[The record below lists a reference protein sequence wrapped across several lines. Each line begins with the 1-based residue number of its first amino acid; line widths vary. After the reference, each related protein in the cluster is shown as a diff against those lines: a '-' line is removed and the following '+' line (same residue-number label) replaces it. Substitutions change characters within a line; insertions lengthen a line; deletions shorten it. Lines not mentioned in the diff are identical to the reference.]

1 MLLNLQVI
9 YTYLFLEQSMSLPNS
24 PKEIVMNKS
33 SGEPR
38 RKSPRLAN
46 QMEILSSTTELS
58 SFTSNASQPRNFK
71 RKREKPKFVFSVEKD
86 SSKTSQQ
93 EQEACSFRSSP
104 VKQTPQRTSPRK
116 QSNSIR
122 HLRSSQV
129 EQTAPRTPPKK
140 QPKSTNEMMPSPVK
154 QITPKTS
161 PRKQLKSVDSPRSFP
176 VKQTTPRS
184 SPRTQP
190 KSVQKQQNFSFTKS
204 ASVLSTPQRT
214 TLVSSNVTTPSRIL
228 TSTPRRVQPI
238 ALNGMLKFNG
248 SSIYLFLILEFMASS

>member
-1 MLLNLQVI
+1 
-9 YTYLFLEQSMSLPNS
+9 MSLQNS
-24 PKEIVMNKS
+24 PKKTVMNDS

-38 RKSPRLAN
+38 RKSLRLAD

-58 SFTSNASQPRNFK
+58 SFISNASQPRNFK
-71 RKREKPKFVFSVEKD
+71 RKREKPKFIFSVEKD

-93 EQEACSFRSSP
+93 EQEAYSLRSSP

-116 QSNSIR
+116 QSTGSSIR
-122 HLRSSQV
+122 RLRSSQV
-129 EQTAPRTPPKK
+129 EQTAPRTPLQK
-140 QPKSTNEMMPSPVK
+140 QPKSTNDMMPSPVK
-154 QITPKTS
+154 QITPRTS

-176 VKQTTPRS
+176 VKQITPRS

-204 ASVLSTPQRT
+204 VSVLSTPQRT

-228 TSTPRRVQPI
+228 TSTPRSVQPI
-238 ALNGMLKFNG
+238 ALNGMLLFNG
-248 SSIYLFLILEFMASS
+248 SSIYLFLILEFMASSCKELIIFR